1 VERLLQWLAA
11 AVLLLFALFW
21 IWIGVKTLRF
31 DPTDGSPVLQI
42 NDKIV
47 TVAGLLASGVGAG
60 TASVLGIEIQKAAA
74 TGKTMAAQVNAA
86 AQSSGLLITGILVY
100 AGVGT
105 FVLLVWAFTTAPSP
119 DMVSAFSLGVLGWLA
134 GAFAAVFRK

>member
-1 VERLLQWLAA
+1 V
-11 AVLLLFALFW
+11 
-21 IWIGVKTLRF
+21 
-31 DPTDGSPVLQI
+31 
-42 NDKIV
+42 
-47 TVAGLLASGVGAG
+47 
-60 TASVLGIEIQKAAA
+60 
-74 TGKTMAAQVNAA
+74 
-86 AQSSGLLITGILVY
+86 QSSGLLITGILVY